1 MARLPHSGT
10 CSAQQ
15 RITQAGG
22 QTGKASELARGKGS
36 RSSPPCRILHQT
48 HPSLKTKKGAAVRS
62 RPAVGFA
69 PGLHALAHD
78 RAAVRSRP
86 ALGFDPGSLR
96 SLTTAPPCARV
107 RRSASTRA
115 ACARSRPR
123 RRALASGARLRPGQ
137 PALAHDRVAVRSRP
151 ALGFD
156 PGSLRSLTTAPPCA
170 RVRRS
175 ASTRAGMRSLATAP
189 PCARVRRSKKKHG
202 AGACSLVARGQ
213 IVFFVWRNE

>member
-123 RRALASGARLRPGQ
+123 RRALASGGQLRPG
-137 PALAHDRVAVRSRP
+137 PACARSRP
-151 ALGFD
+151 RRRAL
-156 PGSLRSLTTAPPCA
+156 
-170 RVRRS
+170 
-175 ASTRAGMRSLATAP
+175 ASGDRKRNTGRGLVPWLPVGKS
-189 PCARVRRSKKKHG
+189 
-202 AGACSLVARGQ
+202 CSSCGEM
-213 IVFFVWRNE
+213 NS